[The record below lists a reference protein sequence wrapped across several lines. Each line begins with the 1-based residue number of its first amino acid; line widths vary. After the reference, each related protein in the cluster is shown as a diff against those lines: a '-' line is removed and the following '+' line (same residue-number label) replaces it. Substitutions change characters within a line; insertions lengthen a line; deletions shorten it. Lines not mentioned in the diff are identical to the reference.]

1 MNKYLK
7 NALEVL
13 EKVAV
18 PMVPGGAAVG
28 AAIHAAIDA
37 KGSENTELAVVQAVL
52 AALGAA
58 EKLGADFADEPNFQF
73 GLMQMNAGAIMMVKA
88 IKAKQA
94 EKKV

>member
-7 NALEVL
+7 NALEIL

-18 PMVPGGAAVG
+18 PMVPGGAAVD
-28 AAIHAAIDA
+28 AAVHGIIDA
-37 KGSENTELAVVQAVL
+37 KGGDAKELAVVQAVL
-52 AALGAA
+52 ASLQAA
-58 EKLGADFADEPNFQF
+58 ENLGTDFADEPNFQF

-94 EKKV
+94 AK